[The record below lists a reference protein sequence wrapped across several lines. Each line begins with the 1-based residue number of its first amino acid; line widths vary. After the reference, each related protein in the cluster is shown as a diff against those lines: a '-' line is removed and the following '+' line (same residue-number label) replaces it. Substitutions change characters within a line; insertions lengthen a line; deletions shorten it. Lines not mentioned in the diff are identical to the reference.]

1 MNHMNHTFASWLIEY
16 LLNSVWQVPL
26 VFAAASIAAHLA
38 RPVGARTEHR
48 VWVSSLIVA
57 TILPLCN
64 FSLSALWQQALAL
77 AISAWPGKPGGGGS
91 IRILLG
97 SGSVQSSGL
106 HPAPWLATGIIS
118 LYACTVLYFTTR
130 LAYGIL
136 RTVQIRKQSQ
146 PIQQS
151 SELTTR
157 FNHFRQRFLIRN
169 GQLAI
174 SDAVHGPVTIGIRRP
189 ALLIPPGFFDRLCE
203 DDRRDDLDTVL
214 AHETAHMQRHDFAKN
229 LLYELLSL
237 PLSFHPIL
245 WLFRSRIAETRE
257 MVCDESAARATAGQ
271 GSYARSLLRLATTLS
286 CPTPQRNLHAIGI
299 LDASNFERRVMNLTR
314 NRPNLAAP
322 RKFLIVAVCAAIAL
336 GTCASAIA
344 LRMEIAGVETQPDAP
359 KKIHVKSTELKV
371 ISHAT
376 PVYPQEAKEKR
387 ISGDV
392 IVEAIISKEGVPSEL
407 RIQEGPKE
415 LQASALDAIRQWR
428 YEPFLLNGN
437 PVEVETTI
445 TVVYSLAN

>member
-1 MNHMNHTFASWLIEY
+1 MNHAFASSLIEY

-26 VFAAASIAAHLA
+26 VFAAASISAYLA
-38 RPVGARTEHR
+38 RPAGAHTEHR

-64 FSLSALWQQALAL
+64 LSLRALRQQALAL

-118 LYACTVLYFTTR
+118 LYACTVLYFATR

-146 PIQQS
+146 LITQS
-151 SELTTR
+151 RELTAR
-157 FNHFRQRFLIRN
+157 FHHFTQLFQIRN

-189 ALLIPPGFFDRLCE
+189 ALLIPSGIIASLHE
-203 DDRRDDLDTVL
+203 DNRRDDLDTVL

-237 PLSFHPIL
+237 PLSFHPVL
-245 WLFRSRIAETRE
+245 WLIRSHIAETRE
-257 MVCDESAARATAGQ
+257 MICDESAARAIAGQ
-271 GSYARSLLRLATTLS
+271 DRYARSLLRLAAALS
-286 CPTPQRNLHAIGI
+286 SPTPQRHLQAIGI
-299 LDASNFERRVMNLTR
+299 LDANHFERRVMNLTR
-314 NRPNLAAP
+314 NRPNIPGP
-322 RKFLIVAVCAAIAL
+322 RKLLIAAACAAIAL

-344 LRMEIAGVETQPDAP
+344 LRVEIARVETQPDAP
-359 KKIHVKSTELKV
+359 KKIHVKADDLKLV
-371 ISHAT
+371 SEVR

-387 ISGDV
+387 ISGAV
-392 IVEAIISKEGVPSEL
+392 ILEAIISKEGVPSEL
-407 RIQEGPKE
+407 RIQKGPKE
-415 LQASALDAIRQWR
+415 LQASALDAVRQWR
-428 YEPFLLNGN
+428 YEPFLLNGD